1 MTPGTSADER
11 QRVSLSKAGA
21 ELVANRSTKRGNGQ
35 YEIVAAAQR
44 LIAAGGMAS
53 FSIRELMEE
62 ADMSLGS
69 YTWHFGRRAE
79 LLEAALNAHVADI
92 ERVVTTAVR
101 EARDTPDTAVETL
114 RAALLDVS
122 GDRTRCLVAAELRL
136 HAARDIAGRALQDRV
151 DAAMASV
158 LTLLH
163 ELLDQPR
170 SEAAVQD
177 THDRLMA
184 MAVRHAVQ
192 WRDQSQFHRAVQR
205 TLNDAYGGL

>member
-1 MTPGTSADER
+1 M
-11 QRVSLSKAGA
+11 
-21 ELVANRSTKRGNGQ
+21 VANRSTKRGNGQ

-69 YTWHFGRRAE
+69 YTWHFGRRAD

-92 ERVVTTAVR
+92 ERVIATAVR
-101 EARDTPDTAVETL
+101 ETRDTPDTAVETL
-114 RAALLDVS
+114 QAALLDVS

-136 HAARDIAGRALQDRV
+136 HAARDNAGRALQDRV
-151 DAAMASV
+151 DAAMASM

-163 ELLDQPR
+163 ELLDRPR

-177 THDRLMA
+177 AHDRLMA
-184 MAVRHAVQ
+184 MAVRHAAQ
-192 WRDQSQFHRAVQR
+192 RRDQPQFRRAVER
-205 TLNDAYGGL
+205 TLNDAYRGL

>member
-1 MTPGTSADER
+1 M
-11 QRVSLSKAGA
+11 
-21 ELVANRSTKRGNGQ
+21 VANRSTKRGNGQ

-69 YTWHFGRRAE
+69 YTWHFGRRAD

-92 ERVVTTAVR
+92 ERVIATAVR
-101 EARDTPDTAVETL
+101 ETRDTPDTAVETL
-114 RAALLDVS
+114 QAALLDVS

-136 HAARDIAGRALQDRV
+136 HAARDNAGRALQDRV
-151 DAAMASV
+151 DAAMASM

-163 ELLDQPR
+163 QLLDRPR

-177 THDRLMA
+177 AHDRLMA
-184 MAVRHAVQ
+184 MAMRHAAQ
-192 WRDQSQFHRAVQR
+192 RRDQPQFRRAVER
-205 TLNDAYGGL
+205 TLNDAYRGL